1 MNRLSNKIC
10 LYVALIVLILATN
23 AGAGIAGKIAGIVR
37 DADTKAPLPGANIVI
52 ERTDLGSFPNP
63 DGYYSILNVPPGT
76 HNVRCSMIG
85 YRTMIKAN
93 VVVNID
99 LTTTVNFEL
108 GISAIEFGEVIAE
121 AKRTVVQRDIS
132 SSQMNIEAEKII
144 SLPVTSI
151 EEVVNL
157 QAGIENGFVIRGSD
171 ANQVAFI
178 VDGLSY
184 VDERSNLPYTSI
196 SLSSIQELKIQTG
209 GFNPE
214 YDNVRSG
221 VINVVTKEGYK
232 DKFNGSFNIQY
243 SAPASKHFGMSLYDP
258 NSYFL
263 RPYLDDDV
271 CWIGTHSENSPWDE
285 YTRRQYPR
293 FEGYN
298 SISGAW
304 MTNNKTDDDLSP
316 AAIQQLL
323 KYQHRRQGDITI
335 PDYVVDIGFGGPV
348 PVVSKLLGNLRFF
361 ASYRDE
367 QTAFIIPLSR
377 DAYLD
382 NNFQIKFTSDIS
394 QKIKLQLFGMYGEI
408 HSAST
413 ATWEQPSS
421 GSDYFNSTGS
431 GWYSAVYGVAETAS
445 YSTAG
450 ASLFV
455 PGSFNPTTIFRSNIG
470 MKLTHQLNTHSF
482 YEVDLQRMY
491 NKYHTDRIA
500 YRDTS
505 KDYEVV
511 PGYFVDEY
519 PYGYIPE
526 GQPTI
531 AGVRTDWM
539 GFAKDRSENTVNT
552 LKTDYTSQIN
562 QYNTIKAGL
571 KIIYTQFNINS
582 WLDHPKSS
590 NKYYYEWYQ
599 DPIRIGF
606 YIQDQVEYD
615 TWIFNGGLR
624 LDLSD
629 SRADWFDLDMYDN
642 LLKDNQGFNLESK
655 AKRKSSKLVTYLSPR
670 MGISHPIT
678 INSKIYF
685 NYGHFS
691 SVPNSEY
698 RFLIDRRGT
707 GAVRR
712 LGNPDII
719 FAKTVSYEIGYEH
732 SLFDQYLLKIA
743 AYYKDVS
750 DQPDWTKYVS
760 TDGSVSYSVATS
772 NSYQDIRGI
781 EFTLLKKYGTWLTGF
796 INYTYHVNSY
806 GYFGVKTY
814 FQNTSDQREYLRA
827 NPYLTRP
834 HPAPFVRANVDFRTP
849 VDLSPFG
856 LNSQFLGNWNFTF
869 VANWQQGSH
878 FTNRDFTDIV
888 DAFQWE
894 DDYSV
899 DMKVNKAIRWNKTQI
914 SFFVN
919 IENVFNI
926 KLMSM
931 AGFSDGSDYRDYL
944 SSLRLWWEKG
954 AEKGKDK
961 VGDVRDPGV
970 EYQPY
975 SPVDWQNP
983 TPEEQKILDTKSYID
998 MPNITALTF
1007 LNPRNITFGIKISF

>member
-1 MNRLSNKIC
+1 MCNKITR
-10 LYVALIVLILATN
+10 LIILMICCSFGLFA
-23 AGAGIAGKIAGIVR
+23 AVSGKIVGHVYDR
-37 DADTKAPLPGANIVI
+37 NNNNPLPGANVFI
-52 ERTDLGSFPNP
+52 EGTDIGSFSNT

-76 HNVRCSMIG
+76 YNIRSSMIG
-85 YRTMIKAN
+85 YRSMIKTN
-93 VVVNID
+93 VVVSID
-99 LTTTVNFEL
+99 LTSTVDFEL
-108 GISAIEFGEVIAE
+108 EISAIEFGEVIAE
-121 AKRTVVQRDIS
+121 AKRPVVQRDIS
-132 SSQMNIEAEKII
+132 SSQMNIEAEKIV
-144 SLPVTSI
+144 SLPVTSV

-157 QAGIENGFVIRGSD
+157 QAGIEDGFVIRGSS
-171 ANQVAFI
+171 ANQVAFM

-184 VDERSNLPYTSI
+184 IDERSNLPYTSI

-221 VINVVTKEGYK
+221 IINVVTKEGQK
-232 DKFNGSFNIQY
+232 DKYIGSFNVQY
-243 SAPASKHFGMSLYDP
+243 RSPASKHFGMSLYDP
-258 NSYFL
+258 DSYFL
-263 RPYLDDDV
+263 KPYLDEDV
-271 CWIGTHSENSPWDE
+271 CWTGTHSENSPWDE

-298 SISGAW
+298 SISEAW
-304 MTNNKTDDDLSP
+304 LTNNDADDDLSP

-335 PDYVVDIGFGGPV
+335 PDYVVDVGFGGPV
-348 PVVSKLLGNLRFF
+348 PFVSDLLGNLRFF

-382 NNFQIKFTSDIS
+382 NNFQIKLTSDIS

-408 HSAST
+408 RSAST
-413 ATWEQPSS
+413 ATWAQPSS
-421 GSDYFNSTGS
+421 GSDYFTSTGS
-431 GWYSAVYGVAETAS
+431 GWLSAVYGVAETAS

-455 PGSFNPTTIFRSNIG
+455 PGSFNPTTIFRNSIG
-470 MKLTHQLNTHSF
+470 AKLTHQLNTHSF
-482 YEVDLQRMY
+482 YEIDLQRMH
-491 NKYHTDRIA
+491 NKYYTDRIA
-500 YRDTS
+500 YRDTT

-526 GQPTI
+526 GPPTI

-539 GFAKDRSENTVNT
+539 GFAKDRSQNTT
-552 LKTDYTSQIN
+552 TTFKTDFTNQIN
-562 QYNTIKAGL
+562 QYNTIKAGI
-571 KIIYTQFNINS
+571 KITYTQFDINT

-599 DPIRIGF
+599 DPIRYGF

-629 SRADWFDLDMYDN
+629 SRSDWFDLAMYDD
-642 LLKDNQGFNLESK
+642 LLKDNQGFNLESQ
-655 AKRKSSKLVTYLSPR
+655 AKKKRSKLVSYFSPR

-691 SVPNSEY
+691 SVPTSEY

-707 GAVRR
+707 GAVRS

-719 FAKTVSYEIGYEH
+719 FAKTVAYELGYEH
-732 SLFDQYLLKIA
+732 GLMDQYLIKIA
-743 AYYKDVS
+743 SYYKDIS
-750 DQPDWTKYVS
+750 DQPDWTSYVS

-772 NSYQDIRGI
+772 NSYQDVRGI
-781 EFTLLKKYGTWLTGF
+781 ELTLYKKYGTWITGF
-796 INYTYHVNSY
+796 INYTYHVSTS
-806 GYFGVKTY
+806 GYFGVRTY
-814 FQNTSDQREYLRA
+814 FQNSSDQREYLRA
-827 NPYLTRP
+827 NPYQSRP
-834 HPAPFVRANVDFRTP
+834 HPVPFARANIDIHSPADF
-849 VDLSPFG
+849 SPFG
-856 LNSQFLGNWNFTF
+856 LNSQIFGDWNFTF
-869 VANWQQGSH
+869 LASWQQGSY
-878 FTNRDFTDIV
+878 FTNRDFTDII

-894 DDYSV
+894 DDYNV
-899 DMKVNKAIRWNKTQI
+899 DLKVNKAIRLKKVQI
-914 SFFVN
+914 SFFADISN
-919 IENVFNI
+919 IFNI

-931 AGFSDGSDYRDYL
+931 AGFSNGSDYRDYL
-944 SSLRLWWEKG
+944 SSLHLWWEEG
-954 AEKGKDK
+954 SEKGKDK
-961 VGDVRDPGV
+961 VGSVCDAGV
-970 EYQPY
+970 DYQPY
-975 SPVDWQNP
+975 NPVDWQNP
-983 TPEEQKILDTKSYID
+983 TPEEQKILDSKAYID
-998 MPNITALTF
+998 MPNIRSLTY
-1007 LNPRNITFGIKISF
+1007 LYPRDITFGIKINF